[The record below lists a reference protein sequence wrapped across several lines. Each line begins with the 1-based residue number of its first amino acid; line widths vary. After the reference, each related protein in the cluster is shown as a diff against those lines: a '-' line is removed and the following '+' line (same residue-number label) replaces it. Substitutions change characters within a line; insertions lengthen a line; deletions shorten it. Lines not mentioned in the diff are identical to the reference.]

1 MIILNISYS
10 IRSVIIFCALSTAA
24 IGQVPQNGVLQSKA
38 PFYALT
44 DATIMISPGVTITNG
59 TILIKGNEIIKVGK
73 RISIPA
79 GAVVL
84 DCKGKTIVPSFIELS
99 SSVGVPVAKSL
110 KTGRSPQ
117 LESMKNGAFY
127 WNESIHPEID
137 AASLYNAY
145 GKANKSLIAS
155 GFGFALTHQRDGIV
169 RGKGAFVS
177 LGNSNTQEA
186 LTNWASGCFYSFEK
200 GVSRQSYPS
209 SQMGSIALLRQSM
222 YDALWYKDPAKKNPN
237 LSLEAI
243 NDQWTEPSFF
253 YTRGNWEI
261 LRAEKIA
268 KEFDRSFSYIGS
280 GDEYTIIDELSKLKS
295 TLVVPINFPKAYD
308 VTNPYVARQIPL
320 SDMKHW
326 EMAPYNLAILAEN
339 SIPFC
344 ITSDGHKTAKDFWS
358 HLRQA
363 VKYGLSES
371 DALNALTIQ
380 PAKTIGIDK
389 FVGSI
394 ETGKIASF
402 VIFDGNPFEKASK
415 LLETWMMGEQ
425 KILAPF
431 LNDDISGKYSLSVD
445 QRRFPLTIKTAG
457 PGKWKGTIE
466 TYITSAESQ
475 KTDTTRVKT
484 VIQLDQS
491 DITIQFGLSDTLWSG
506 SVNLRGK
513 INTKL
518 GIFEGEGM
526 IPTGK
531 WVKWHATKGAKEKE
545 PKKQDPK
552 PFKPDTLAVVWF
564 PNMAY
569 GFDSIPE
576 QVTTVIVNA
585 TAWTNEETGI
595 IKDATIFI
603 KNGKIMYCGI
613 NPPTQPKHAKVIDAK
628 GQHVTSG
635 IIDEHSHIAISRG
648 VNEGGQAISAEVSIG
663 DVVRPDD
670 INIYRQLSGG
680 VTVSQ
685 LLHGSANPVGGQS
698 ALIKLKWGSTPEEM
712 LIDNAPKFIKFA
724 LGENVKQSNWGSY
737 NTVRFPQTRMG
748 VEQVYYDGFERAQK
762 YQDAMTKFKSGELK
776 PKPRVDLEL
785 EVLSEILNSE
795 RFISCHSYVQSE
807 INMLMHVAD
816 SMGFRINTFTHILEG
831 YKVADKM
838 ALHGAGGSTFADW
851 WAYKFEV
858 NDAIPYNAQ
867 IMHSQGIVVAINSDD
882 AEMGRR
888 LNQEAAKTVK
898 YGGMTEEDAWKT
910 VTLNPAKLLH
920 LDDRMGSLKE
930 GKDADIVIWTTN
942 PLSVRARVVST
953 MVDGVVLYDSKRD
966 ALLYDR
972 NQREKA
978 RLISKMLNANSAG
991 DKKDFIKKKKGHF
1004 HCNTLGEN
1012 ASLEENTH

>member
-1 MIILNISYS
+1 MLSISA
-10 IRSVIIFCALSTAA
+10 F
-24 IGQVPQNGVLQSKA
+24 GQIPQNGVMQSSA
-38 PFYALT
+38 AFYALV
-44 DATIMISPGVTITNG
+44 DATIMVSPGVTITNG
-59 TILIKGNEIIKVGK
+59 TILIKGNEIINVGK
-73 RISIPA
+73 RVTIPA
-79 GAVVL
+79 GAVEI

-99 SSVGVPVAKSL
+99 SGVGIPAAKSL

-117 LESMKNGAFY
+117 LESLKKGAYY

-137 AASLYNAY
+137 AASIYSPEE
-145 GKANKSLIAS
+145 KANKLLTAS

-177 LGNSNTQEA
+177 LGNSSTQEA
-186 LTNWASGCFYSFEK
+186 LTNWTSGSFYSFEK
-200 GVSRQSYPS
+200 GVNRQSYPS

-222 YDALWYKDPAKKNPN
+222 YDALWYKDPTKKNTN
-237 LSLEAI
+237 LSLQAI
-243 NDQWTEPSFF
+243 NDQWTATSFF

-261 LRAEKIA
+261 LRAEKIS
-268 KEFDRSFSYIGS
+268 KEFDRSFNYIGS
-280 GDEYTIIDELSKLKS
+280 GDEYTIIDELSELKT
-295 TLVVPINFPKAYD
+295 TLVVPIDFPKAYD

-326 EMAPYNLAILAEN
+326 EMAPYNLSILAAN

-344 ITSDGHKTAKDFWS
+344 ITSDGHKTAKDFWA

-363 VKYGLSES
+363 VNHGLSGS
-371 DALNALTIQ
+371 DALNALTMQ
-380 PAKTIGIDK
+380 PAKTIGIEK
-389 FVGSI
+389 SVGSI
-394 ETGKIASF
+394 EIGKIASF
-402 VIFDGNPFEKASK
+402 VIFDGNPFEKASE

-431 LNDDISGKYSLSVD
+431 LDDDIAGKYSLSVD
-445 QRRFPLTIKTAG
+445 QRRFPLTITAAG

-466 TYITSAESQ
+466 IYSTSTETN

-484 VIQLDQS
+484 LVQLDQS
-491 DITIQFGLSDTLWSG
+491 DITIQFGLGDTLWSG

-518 GIFEGEGM
+518 GIIEGEGM
-526 IPTGK
+526 IPTGE
-531 WVKWHATKGAKEKE
+531 WIKWHATKGEKVKA

-552 PFKPDTLAVVWF
+552 SFNPDTLAVVWF

-569 GFDSIPE
+569 GFDSIPK
-576 QVTTVIVNA
+576 QITTVIVHA
-585 TAWTNEETGI
+585 TAWTNEEEGI
-595 IKDATIFI
+595 IEDATIFI
-603 KNGKIMYCGI
+603 KDGKITYCGTE
-613 NPPTQPKHAKVIDAK
+613 PPARPKDAELIDAK

-648 VNEGGQAISAEVSIG
+648 VNESGQAISAEVSIG
-663 DVVRPDD
+663 DVVRSDD

-680 VTVSQ
+680 VTASQ

-724 LGENVKQSNWGSY
+724 LGENVKQANWGSY

-748 VEQVYYDGFERAQK
+748 VEQVYYDGFERAHK
-762 YQDAMTKFKSGELK
+762 YQDAMAKFKSGELK
-776 PKPRVDLEL
+776 SKPRVDLEL
-785 EVLSEILNSE
+785 EVLSEILDSE

-978 RLISKMLNANSAG
+978 RLISKMLNANSVG

-1004 HCNTLGEN
+1004 HCNTLGED